1 MPILQMYSRH
11 HSAVVRHFKDKPS
24 STTTQRDICNKVN
37 CTINKM
43 HMKTNLILLTSLLL
57 GISFTSCDNKT
68 KNETGIQYQ
77 DRLKA
82 DKSNNKKSYV
92 SIFEIPATDISRA
105 IDFYQAILDIKIEKM
120 DMPEMQMGILPYD
133 GQMVTGVIIKAE
145 GYKPSVD
152 GVTIYL
158 NGGDNLQV
166 ILDKVEKSGGKI
178 LVPKTL
184 HADESGYFATF
195 IDSEGN
201 KIGLH
206 SQN

>member
-1 MPILQMYSRH
+1 M
-11 HSAVVRHFKDKPS
+11 
-24 STTTQRDICNKVN
+24 T
-37 CTINKM
+37 
-43 HMKTNLILLTSLLL
+43 MKTNLILLTSLLL

-68 KNETGIQYQ
+68 NKESNFQHQ
-77 DRLKA
+77 DTLTIN
-82 DKSNNKKSYV
+82 KSNSMKSYI

-105 IDFYQAILDIKIEKM
+105 VDFYQAILDIKIEKM
-120 DMPEMQMGILPYD
+120 DMPEMQMGILPYE
-133 GQMVTGVIIKAE
+133 GQMVTGVIIKAD
-145 GYKPSVD
+145 GYKPSAD

-166 ILDKVEKSGGKI
+166 ILDKVEKSGGRI
-178 LVPKTL
+178 LIPKTL

-206 SQN
+206 SPN